1 MATMAQIVECPRH
14 PGVETALQCSRCEVA
29 ICPSCLV
36 QTPVGARCRDCAR
49 IKRTPMYVLST
60 AHLLRAGVAAVVG
73 GIAMG
78 LVWALILLP
87 FTFGFFS
94 IFIGAGLG
102 YVFTRLMEFATGGKR
117 GPAVVGA
124 CRSSSSTSA
133 SRSGDSSL
141 LGSPSTSPIRTCASC
156 RWPVAFRGPAPILA
170 LRARLGPLVPRELHD
185 RSGRRTYETA
195 AATSTKASVSVP
207 TMAIVTRSLRT

>member
-49 IKRTPMYVLST
+49 IKRAPVYVLS
-60 AHLLRAGVAAVVG
+60 AGHLLRAGVAAVVG

-117 GPAVVGA
+117 GPAVVGFA
-124 CRSSSSTSA
+124 VGGIAIAWGLQIVFIDFRFA
-133 SRSGDSSL
+133 LWGL
-141 LGSPSTSPIRTCASC
+141 
-156 RWPVAFRGPAPILA
+156 VAAGIGVYFAYQN
-170 LRARLGPLVPRELHD
+170 LR
-185 RSGRRTYETA
+185 
-195 AATSTKASVSVP
+195 
-207 TMAIVTRSLRT
+207 